1 MMYWYTGTW
10 GWSMMI
16 GMLLF
21 WIVIIGLIIWGVSVL
36 IKQSQQKNEKS
47 VSPMD
52 IVKMRYA
59 NGEIS
64 KKEFESMIKEL
75 KKQR

>member
-21 WIVIIGLIIWGVSVL
+21 WIVIIGLIIWVVL
-36 IKQSQQKNEKS
+36 ELTKRNTVTKPQNEDPNS
-47 VSPMD
+47 
-52 IVKMRYA
+52 IVKVRYA
-59 NGEIS
+59 KGDIS
-64 KKEFESMIKEL
+64 KKEYESMIKEL
-75 KKQR
+75 KK